1 MKYKGALIGCG
12 AISRKHIDAF
22 EYIEDSCELTAVC
35 DLDTE
40 KAGAAAAR
48 YSELTECPSPK
59 IYSDYKEMLETEKP
73 DIAAIATS
81 SSLHYPMT
89 KDALQAGCHVILEKP
104 IALAAEEMDSLIDLA
119 DEKQRK
125 TAVCYIS
132 RYAPHILKL
141 REAVEKGRFGRIL
154 NGSIQVNWNR
164 NNEYYK
170 QASWRG
176 TWDKDG
182 GALMNQCTH
191 GIDLLQWMMND
202 KAVKIHG
209 LIRRYLR
216 PIESEDFGAALIEF
230 ENGGIGSVQGSV
242 DVYPKNHDETLS
254 LFGEKGTVVFG
265 GVAVNEVISWKFE
278 DGNGGEEDE
287 IISMAQNYRG
297 HALLYKDFIQAL
309 RHDREPL
316 IPLKEGRKSVDIVL
330 GIYKSMKEEKSVE
343 LPVSF
348 STLDMKNVTL

>member
-22 EYIEDSCELTAVC
+22 EFIKDGCELSAVC
-35 DLDTE
+35 DIDTE
-40 KAGAAAAR
+40 KAEKIAAR
-48 YSELTECPSPK
+48 YAEAAENTPPK
-59 IYSDYKEMLETEKP
+59 VYADYREMLETEKP
-73 DIAAIATS
+73 DLAAVATS
-81 SSLHYPMT
+81 SSLHYPMAQDVL
-89 KDALQAGCHVILEKP
+89 KAGAHLILEKP
-104 IALAAEEMDSLIDLA
+104 IALDAGEMDSLISLA
-119 DEKQRK
+119 EEKQRK

-154 NGSIQVNWNR
+154 NSSIQVNWNR
-164 NNEYYK
+164 NNDYYK

-202 KAVKIHG
+202 RAVKIHG
-209 LIRRYLR
+209 LVRRYLR
-216 PIESEDFGAALIEF
+216 PIESEDFGAAMIEF

-254 LFGEKGTVVFG
+254 IFGEKGTVVFG

-278 DGNGGEEDE
+278 DGNDGEEDE

-297 HALLYKDFIQAL
+297 HALLYNDFIKAL
-309 RHDREPL
+309 IHDREPL
-316 IPLKEGRKSVDIVL
+316 IPLTEGRKSVDIVL
-330 GIYKSMKEEKSVE
+330 GIYKSMKEGKPVE

-348 STLDMKNVTL
+348 STLDMKNVKL